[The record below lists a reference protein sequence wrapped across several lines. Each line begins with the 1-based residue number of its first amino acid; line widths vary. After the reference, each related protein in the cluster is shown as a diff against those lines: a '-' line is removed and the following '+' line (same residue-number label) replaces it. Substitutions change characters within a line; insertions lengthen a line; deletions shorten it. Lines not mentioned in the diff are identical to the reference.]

1 MVDIKVR
8 DVTLQLDLLD
18 ADVVERFESLLE
30 KYRSDINRPEEGAS
44 NADEM
49 RRQIRLTDQLLD
61 DIFGEGSAA
70 KVFEGV
76 KPGNLMARLE
86 AVADLSNASDSSE
99 KQIQLV
105 VDNVNNK
112 YAQRAQNRQKRRRNK
127 HRH

>member
-18 ADVVERFESLLE
+18 ADIVERFDGLLE
-30 KYRSDINRPEEGAS
+30 KFRSDINRPEEGAS

-49 RRQIRLTDQLLD
+49 RRQIRLTDQLID

-76 KPGNLMARLE
+76 NPGNLLARLE

-99 KQIQLV
+99 KQLQLV
-105 VDNVNNK
+105 VDKVNNK
-112 YAQRAQNRQKRRRNK
+112 YAQRAQNRQERRRKK